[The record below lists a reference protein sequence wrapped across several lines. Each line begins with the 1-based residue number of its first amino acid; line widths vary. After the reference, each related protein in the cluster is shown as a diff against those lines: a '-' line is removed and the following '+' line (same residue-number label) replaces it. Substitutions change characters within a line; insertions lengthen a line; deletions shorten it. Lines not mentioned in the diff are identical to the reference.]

1 MRYGQNI
8 MDTNVKINDIIRQN
22 ADIKNEAIKNIREVE
37 QSKNKV

>member
-1 MRYGQNI
+1 MRYGQSI

-37 QSKNKV
+37 QSKNKI